1 MAQTLPEPPFPGGL
15 PQPQVYPTYGKNKY
29 KANSSIKQ
37 GPLVVASWNVRN
49 LQNTGRGARGRTT
62 LIACERARYNI
73 DIATLSEARLPE
85 EGSLVEMERINGER
99 RHIFSGVVNPTWR
112 WTCETTKSNCWEIS
126 MPVSTEIMTHD
137 KVSLV
142 IKVSTT

>member
-1 MAQTLPEPPFPGGL
+1 MGPEKVAQTLLEPPFPGGL
-15 PQPQVYPTYGKNKY
+15 PQPQVYPTYCKNKY

-37 GPLVVASWNVRN
+37 GPLVVASWNVRT
-49 LQNTGRGARGRTT
+49 LQNTGLGARGRIT

-99 RHIFSGVVNPTWR
+99 RHISLEWSTQHGVGLAKRQNQIAGR
-112 WTCETTKSNCWEIS
+112 FQCQCQQKS
-126 MPVSTEIMTHD
+126 
-137 KVSLV
+137 
-142 IKVSTT
+142 